1 MDGGIGAFWKQPHPG
16 RHPSGVVLQAKR
28 EPALSGAEGDLARI
42 NTVVTLVLGGAALPA
57 LRSQVFLNR
66 GFSRRGTLIT
76 DALSKK
82 KHIHLIGICGTAM
95 ASLAGMLK
103 QRGFQVTGSDAAAY
117 PPMSD
122 FLSEL
127 DIPVAQPFDAK
138 NLDPRPDLV
147 VVGNA
152 MSRGNVELEH
162 VLDQRIPFSS
172 LPQLLHD
179 EFLRGKE
186 VLVVAGTH
194 GKTTTTSMLA
204 WIFHSAGLDP
214 SFLIGGIAENFGSS
228 FHLGAGKH
236 FILEGDEYD
245 TAFFDKG
252 PKFLHYFPDA
262 IILTSVE
269 FDHADIYKDLDAVET
284 AFKRLVNLIPRSGR
298 IVAFDGFAG
307 DGSESPSLDRCL
319 AKAFCSV
326 ERYGAGPRANWK
338 VTNLRL
344 EPART
349 SWTVLHD
356 GQPWAD
362 LGFPLAGEYN
372 VWNATAAAALAAS
385 CGVPKEAIGAALK
398 SFKSVKRRLEV
409 KAQVNGITIIDDFAH
424 HPTAIAGTLKALR
437 ARYPG
442 ARLWAI
448 LEPRSNTLRRR
459 VLQSDLARSL
469 AQADEVIVAGVFRSE
484 AVPENERLELPALAA
499 EINQNG
505 RRARLFADSDEIV
518 ETISP
523 EMRSGDVVAILSN
536 GGFGGIYEKLPARLR
551 ELAGKQ

>member
-1 MDGGIGAFWKQPHPG
+1 MSENKQ
-16 RHPSGVVLQAKR
+16 SENKQS
-28 EPALSGAEGDLARI
+28 EE
-42 NTVVTLVLGGAALPA
+42 
-57 LRSQVFLNR
+57 
-66 GFSRRGTLIT
+66 
-76 DALSKK
+76 

-103 QRGFQVTGSDAAAY
+103 QRGFHVTGSDAAAY

-122 FLSEL
+122 FLREL
-127 DIPVAQPFDAK
+127 GIPVAQPFDAK
-138 NLDPRPDLV
+138 NIEPRPDLV

-162 VLDQRIPFSS
+162 LLDRRIPFCS

-204 WIFHSAGLDP
+204 WIFHFAGLQP

-228 FHLGAGKH
+228 FHLGEGKH

-252 PKFLHYFPDA
+252 PKFLHYFPDSV
-262 IILTSVE
+262 ILTSVE

-284 AFKRLVNLIPRSGR
+284 AFKRLVNLIPRRGR

-307 DGSESPSLDRCL
+307 EAAGSPSLDRCL
-319 AKAFCSV
+319 AKAFCPV
-326 ERYGAGPRANWK
+326 ERYGAGPGANWK
-338 VTNLRL
+338 VTNPRL
-344 EPART
+344 GPTRT
-349 SWTVLHD
+349 SWTVLQD
-356 GQPWAD
+356 GRRWAD
-362 LGFPLAGEYN
+362 LEFPLAGEYN
-372 VWNATAAAALAAS
+372 VWNATAAAALAVS
-385 CGVPKEAIGAALK
+385 SGVSKESIAAALK
-398 SFKSVKRRLEV
+398 TFKSVKRRLEV

-459 VLQSDLARSL
+459 VLQTDLAHSL

-499 EINQNG
+499 EIERNG
-505 RRARLFADSDEIV
+505 RRTRLLADADAIV
-518 ETISP
+518 QTIAP

-536 GGFGGIYEKLPARLR
+536 GGFGGIYEKLPARLQ
-551 ELAGKQ
+551 ELAGKR